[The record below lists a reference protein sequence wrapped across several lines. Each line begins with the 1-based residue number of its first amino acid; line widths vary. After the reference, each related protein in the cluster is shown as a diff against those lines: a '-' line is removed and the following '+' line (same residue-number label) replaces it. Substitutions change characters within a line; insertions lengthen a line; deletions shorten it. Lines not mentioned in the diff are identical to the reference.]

1 MRGGYKNLAIL
12 RFNLIDSPF
21 GIIGVEIKAIAVDK
35 KPVIPASRLGPVFLK
50 QSFLPV
56 HVDLLRGQLF
66 PGSRASGNWKL
77 RRSLRHQT
85 TPEIGHA

>member
-35 KPVIPASRLGPVFLK
+35 KPVIPASRLGPVFSVAAELGSARGPLVL
-50 QSFLPV
+50 SFRVWQLASSS
-56 HVDLLRGQLF
+56 LARGD
-66 PGSRASGNWKL
+66 S
-77 RRSLRHQT
+77 
-85 TPEIGHA
+85 